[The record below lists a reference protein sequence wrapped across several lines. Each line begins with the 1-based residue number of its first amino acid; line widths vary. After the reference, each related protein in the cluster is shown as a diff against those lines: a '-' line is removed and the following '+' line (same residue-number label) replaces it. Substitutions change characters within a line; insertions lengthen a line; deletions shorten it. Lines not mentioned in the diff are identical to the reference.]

1 MILNLRYTVWD
12 FFLFCK
18 VKSIE
23 LPKDVGVLTPSGPV
37 VNSELKNVYDRFN
50 ANRLTIN
57 KLKPRKQNVVIFRPR
72 QKRLLII
79 RHVSEF

>member
-1 MILNLRYTVWD
+1 MLCD
-12 FFLFCK
+12 AMK
-18 VKSIE
+18 E
-23 LPKDVGVLTPSGPV
+23 LLKCLETV

-57 KLKPRKQNVVIFRPR
+57 KLTPRKQKVVIFRPR

>member
-1 MILNLRYTVWD
+1 MLCYAI
-12 FFLFCK
+12 K
-18 VKSIE
+18 E
-23 LPKDVGVLTPSGPV
+23 LLKCLETV
-37 VNSELKNVYDRFN
+37 VNSELKNVYDRLN

-57 KLKPRKQNVVIFRPR
+57 KLTPRKQNVVIFRPR